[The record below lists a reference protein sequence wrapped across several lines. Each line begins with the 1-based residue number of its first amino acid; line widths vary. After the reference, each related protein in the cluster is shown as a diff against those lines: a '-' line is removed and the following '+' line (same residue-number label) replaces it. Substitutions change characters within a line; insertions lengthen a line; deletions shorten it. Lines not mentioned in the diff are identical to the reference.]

1 MSRMATPRKKQP
13 NVHGMGGLEVIV
25 YFLFLSVLAIP
36 IAIGAICY
44 GIFLL
49 GDFAVEIHN
58 KRRANK

>member
-13 NVHGMGGLEVIV
+13 SVHGMGALELIV
-25 YFLFLSVLAIP
+25 PFLLLAVLAIP
-36 IAIGAICY
+36 IAVGAICY